1 MWMEAIFKSSTGE
14 NAEFTHE
21 NGEQW
26 RFTHEIY
33 TSREFTNRFNGQVT
47 YINMGIF
54 RQALFE
60 PFLFA
65 KKMEDVLVP
74 TINFPAM
81 TITFGSDYAIDEPWF
96 IDVH

>member
-1 MWMEAIFKSSTGE
+1 MFHSYVNVYQRVNLELVK

-47 YINMGIF
+47 YVNMGIF
-54 RQALFE
+54 QQALFE
-60 PFLFA
+60 PYLFA
-65 KKMEDVLVP
+65 ENLEDVP
-74 TINFPAM
+74 SCQP
-81 TITFGSDYAIDEPWF
+81 
-96 IDVH
+96 

>member
-1 MWMEAIFKSSTGE
+1 
-14 NAEFTHE
+14 
-21 NGEQW
+21 
-26 RFTHEIY
+26 
-33 TSREFTNRFNGQVT
+33 
-47 YINMGIF
+47 MGIF

-74 TINFPAM
+74 TMNFPAM